1 METAMKA
8 STLQENLK
16 AGLSLVY
23 RAVASRANLPV
34 LSNVLIAAEPTGKIR
49 LEATNLEIGVVA
61 WIGAKVEQ
69 AGAITIPAKLLSDL
83 VSSFPV
89 TERVELSLAE
99 ESQTLNV
106 KCGRLESNLK
116 GIAAEDFPVVPK
128 FGGGGVE
135 IPGVK
140 LLTLID
146 QVVFAAAKDEARPI
160 LTGVQV
166 KLEEDKI
173 TMAAA
178 DGFRLSVASQNGLS
192 GLDTDQVIIPARALA
207 ELGKI
212 VKEDELVTVVIQPAR
227 RQILFHTADWDMTS
241 QLIEG
246 NFPDYSQIIPK
257 AHTTRTVVDTA
268 AFLKAVKVSSLFAR
282 DSANI
287 VKLAIQPGKV
297 TLFATSAELGDNVAE
312 LDASVDGE
320 ALEIAFNCKYLADA
334 LNVMDAA
341 QVVIETSVASSPG
354 LFKPVGDERFS
365 CTIMPMHISR

>member
-1 METAMKA
+1 METVTIKA

-16 AGLSLVY
+16 AGLSLVS
-23 RAVASRANLPV
+23 RAVASRATLPI
-34 LSNVLIAAEPTGKIR
+34 LGNVLLAAEPEGKIR

-69 AGAITIPAKLLSDL
+69 PGAITVPARLLSDL
-83 VSSFPV
+83 VNSFPP
-89 TERVELSLAE
+89 ERVDLSLAE

-178 DGFRLSVASQNGLS
+178 DGFRLSVASQNGLA
-192 GLDTDQVIIPARALA
+192 GLDTEQVIIPARALA

-227 RQILFHTADWDMTS
+227 RQILFHTADWDLTS

-246 NFPDYSQIIPK
+246 KFPDFNQIIPK
-257 AHTTRTVVDTA
+257 SHTTRTVVDTA

-365 CTIMPMHISR
+365 HVIMPMHISR